1 MIATL
6 ACFIALAD
14 NKQTLGQKWHYT
26 LTWHFYSQDIDMTD
40 EESFDIEV
48 SKVLPDS
55 TSLKISQKL
64 TASIVDNQRFPTDP
78 KAAPTSKEWAL
89 SPTGSVAYMP
99 NARFPL
105 ESRVFRILRSI
116 LPAPKGDLP
125 RNENWKLDFEDDGLG
140 MTQSKLQAWYVKTMK
155 DSKEFAVS
163 YLEKNGTNGAG
174 RFVRTE
180 KIPFPS
186 LLEIKFT
193 NTKMSGGT
201 DIVDCDLVMKLKE
214 DK

>member
-1 MIATL
+1 MIASL
-6 ACFIALAD
+6 ACFLALAD
-14 NKQTLGQKWHYT
+14 KPTVGQKWHYT

-55 TSLKISQKL
+55 CTLKISQKL

-78 KAAPTSKEWAL
+78 KAAPASKEWVL
-89 SPTGSVAYMP
+89 SPTGSIAFMP

-105 ESRVFRILRSI
+105 ESRIYRILKSI
-116 LPAPKGDLP
+116 LPAPKGDPP

-140 MTQSKLQAWYVKTMK
+140 MSQSKLQSWYVKTMK
-155 DSKEFAVS
+155 DSKEFAIS

-180 KIPFPS
+180 KCAFPT
-186 LLEIKFT
+186 LLEVKFT

-201 DIVDCDLVMKLKE
+201 DIVSCDLVMKLK
-214 DK
+214 DGK

>member
-1 MIATL
+1 MIASL
-6 ACFIALAD
+6 ACFLALAD
-14 NKQTLGQKWHYT
+14 KPTVGQKWLYT

-48 SKVLPDS
+48 SKVLQESS
-55 TSLKISQKL
+55 TLKISQKL

-78 KAAPTSKEWAL
+78 KAAPASKEWAL
-89 SPTGSVAYMP
+89 SPTGSIAFMP

-105 ESRVFRILRSI
+105 ESRVYRILKCI
-116 LPAPKGDLP
+116 LPAPKGDPP
-125 RNENWKLDFEDDGLG
+125 RNENWKMDFEDDGLG
-140 MTQSKLQAWYVKTMK
+140 MTQSRLQAWYVKTMK

-174 RFVRTE
+174 RFIRTE

-214 DK
+214 GK

>member
-1 MIATL
+1 MIASL
-6 ACFIALAD
+6 ACFLALAD
-14 NKQTLGQKWHYT
+14 KPTVGQKWLYT

-48 SKVLPDS
+48 SKVLQESS
-55 TSLKISQKL
+55 TLKISQKL

-78 KAAPTSKEWAL
+78 KAAPASKEWAL
-89 SPTGSVAYMP
+89 SPTGSIAFMP

-105 ESRVFRILRSI
+105 ESRVYRILKCI
-116 LPAPKGDLP
+116 LPAPKGDPP
-125 RNENWKLDFEDDGLG
+125 RNENWKMNFEDDGLG
-140 MTQSKLQAWYVKTMK
+140 MTQSRLQAWYVKTMK

-174 RFVRTE
+174 RFIRTD

-214 DK
+214 GK

>member
-1 MIATL
+1 MIASL
-6 ACFIALAD
+6 ACFLALAD
-14 NKQTLGQKWHYT
+14 KPTVGQKWLYT

-48 SKVLPDS
+48 SKVLQESS
-55 TSLKISQKL
+55 TLKISQKL
-64 TASIVDNQRFPTDP
+64 IASIVDNQRFPTDP
-78 KAAPTSKEWAL
+78 KAAPASKEWAL
-89 SPTGSVAYMP
+89 SPTGSIAFMP

-105 ESRVFRILRSI
+105 ESRVYRILKCT
-116 LPAPKGDLP
+116 LPAPKGDPP
-125 RNENWKLDFEDDGLG
+125 RNENWKMNFEDDGLG
-140 MTQSKLQAWYVKTMK
+140 MTQSRLQAWYVKTMK

-174 RFVRTE
+174 RFIRTD

-214 DK
+214 GK